1 MDSKVRKIRPVES
14 NGWMGVLAEECRR
27 DSQSK
32 VAKRLG
38 VSPALVNQVLKGL
51 YRGDMNRIQ
60 ARVEGAYMH
69 HTVDCPVLEEIP
81 LDQCINHQERPRR
94 FATANPLFTRL
105 YRACRS
111 GCPYSTLK
119 QEY

>member
-1 MDSKVRKIRPVES
+1 MKHWID
-14 NGWMGVLAEECRR
+14 VLAKACVSS
-27 DSQSK
+27 SQAR

-38 VSPALVNQVLKGL
+38 VSPAVVNQTLKGT
-51 YRGDMNRIQ
+51 YNGDMARIQ
-60 ARVEGAYMH
+60 ALVEGAYMQF
-69 HTVDCPVLEEIP
+69 TVECPVLGVIP
-81 LDQCINHQERPRR
+81 KDQCIGHQDRPRK

-111 GCPYSTLK
+111 GCPHSSLK